1 MQNYFKWKT
10 GIATPNE
17 SKASYGAGNCK
28 SMEYKPQNVICQN
41 CSGEFII
48 EPDDF
53 SFYEKMKVPAP
64 HVCPDC
70 RFKMRAI
77 FRNENKLYSGRKCDL
92 CQKSIIAMYNPKS
105 PYKVYCPECYASDN
119 WDRSSYAKD
128 YDFSK
133 SFFEQLKELTLSV
146 PKMNLYVTYLNGPV
160 INSPFNNG
168 FGGAKNCYYLFNGGP
183 AENTQYSRGVKDV
196 KDISDCYFS
205 TKIENSYEAINV
217 HNSNKIFFSQN
228 VTNSIESAFLINCN
242 NCINCIGCVNL
253 NNKSNCI
260 LNEQYTKEGYIEKVN
275 EIFGSYEKIEDFKKS
290 FYEFSLTFPHRENNN
305 IKTVD
310 STGDYLSECKN
321 VKNSMEI
328 TQSENVKD
336 AFSSKQLKDSIGV
349 FGYGFSSE
357 SLLEVVATGHSS
369 NIIGSYGIDE
379 SMNIEYSFCC
389 FPNNAYLIG
398 CDSLK
403 NSKYC
408 ILNKQYTKEEYEKIR
423 EHIVKELTDLGI
435 YGLMMPPS
443 IAPFAYNETIAQDN
457 MPLTKEEAIAQGF
470 RWEDDIQKT
479 EGKETIKP
487 EQIPD
492 HIRDVEDSITKEI
505 LCCIECNR
513 NYKITE
519 QELLFYRKMI
529 LPIPRKCFYCRHKSR
544 IEKRGPYKFWN
555 RNCAKCEKE
564 IITNYSPER
573 PEIVYCERC
582 YQSEVY

>member
-17 SKASYGAGNCK
+17 SKASYGARNCK

-77 FRNENKLYSGRKCDL
+77 FRNEMTLYTGLKCAL
-92 CQKSIIAMYNPKS
+92 CEKNILSIYNPS
-105 PYKVYCPECYASDN
+105 SAYTVYCNSCYSSDN
-119 WDRSSYAKD
+119 WDAGSYSMD
-128 YDFSK
+128 YDFNR
-133 SFFEQLKELTLSV
+133 SFFEQYKELIYKV
-146 PKMNLYVTYLNGPV
+146 PKNNLYLTHAMGPI
-160 INSPFNNG
+160 INSDYTNCIGGLKNCYLIFNSGEVEDSGYSRGLTSSVEVYDSYFAKSLEQCYENINCYNSNKL
-168 FGGAKNCYYLFNGGP
+168 FWSQNAKNCVDSFLLLN
-183 AENTQYSRGVKDV
+183 
-196 KDISDCYFS
+196 C
-205 TKIENSYEAINV
+205 
-217 HNSNKIFFSQN
+217 
-228 VTNSIESAFLINCN
+228 TNLINCF
-242 NCINCIGCVNL
+242 GCVNL
-253 NNKSNCI
+253 NNKSYCYF
-260 LNEQYTKEGYIEKVN
+260 NEQLTKEDYTAKISSLK
-275 EIFGSYEKIEDFKKS
+275 GSYKAMLDQLIKFEEFKLK
-290 FYEFSLTFPHRENNN
+290 FPRRVNNN
-305 IKTVD
+305 LNALNL
-310 STGDYLSECKN
+310 TGDYLFDCNDVQYSFEGGGGE
-321 VKNSMEI
+321 NSKF
-328 TQSENVKD
+328 TFSARDFKD
-336 AFSSKQLKDSIGV
+336 CHDILA
-349 FGYGFSSE
+349 YGIKGE
-357 SLLEVVATGHSS
+357 LLLNCVSVGFASHC
-369 NIIGSYGIDE
+369 IGSVGCE
-379 SMNIEYSFCC
+379 NCQNIEYSIFCKHVKD
-389 FPNNAYLIG
+389 LIG
-398 CDSLK
+398 CDGIK
-403 NSKYC
+403 NSEYC
-408 ILNKQYTKEEYEKIR
+408 ILNKKYTKEEYEKIR

-470 RWEDDIQKT
+470 RWEEDIQKT

-492 HIRDVEDSITKEI
+492 HIRDVGDSIAKEI